1 MKKEIICIVSPF
13 FRAFSQF
20 YGIFPSERA
29 KTYSST
35 ARTLLKI
42 ASGKRAALGH
52 FVPSG
57 RALFSSRIFQLCANY
72 YIVSR
77 LLIEMNL
84 DGTFLHLLY
93 LFVPFCTIPKKARSS
108 RSKHSQIRSSRSKH
122 RFFFGLVD

>member
-1 MKKEIICIVSPF
+1 MKNEILERMNEKRNHLHSFALFP
-13 FRAFSQF
+13 AFSQF
-20 YGIFPSERA
+20 SGIFPSERA

-42 ASGKRAALGH
+42 DSVKRAAHGH
-52 FVPSG
+52 FVASG

-84 DGTFLHLLY
+84 DGTVEVTDF
-93 LFVPFCTIPKKARSS
+93 
-108 RSKHSQIRSSRSKH
+108 
-122 RFFFGLVD
+122 